1 MVKVTL
7 GIKFDREMGMGQSLS
22 LPYCGEETSSYAI
35 LGYHPGAEKLATC
48 SVVSFFWSCF
58 REQPTTH
65 GFARCVTASSM
76 SWIRRLRPFG
86 NGDLGDF
93 FPGDGCDGYPYSG

>member
-1 MVKVTL
+1 VVKVTL

-48 SVVSFFWSCF
+48 SVVNFFLELFSGAADDPWIRQVRDCILNVMDQAPASF
-58 REQPTTH
+58 RE
-65 GFARCVTASSM
+65 
-76 SWIRRLRPFG
+76 W
-86 NGDLGDF
+86 
-93 FPGDGCDGYPYSG
+93 